1 MENRRLFDKD
11 NLKTL
16 KSKTS
21 IAYEKT
27 VDDKINVED
36 IGNDLF
42 FTAEIKVSEDEELYT
57 KNLFLKASSQDV
69 YNLTNMRFEDH
80 SEYYDI
86 INIRIVDVSIEVK
99 SQKEVVNGTKPI

>member
-11 NLKTL
+11 NLKKL
-16 KSKTS
+16 KSKTN
-21 IAYEKT
+21 IVYEKT
-27 VDDKINVED
+27 VDEKISVED

-57 KNLFLKASSQDV
+57 KDLFLKVGSQDV
-69 YNLTNMRFEDH
+69 YNLSTMRFEDH

-86 INIRIVDVSIEVK
+86 INIRIVDVNIEVK
-99 SQKEVVNGTKPI
+99 SQKEVINGTKSI